1 MNSLKIKNAPWFSF
15 AKRKALLL
23 LLFLVSTGLFGQNI
37 TLQSAKNK
45 FDIGQ
50 FEQSKADLFRLIDQY
65 EKASKRKDASK
76 DEKVSALQN
85 KESALQLLAT
95 IFLVT
100 DSLEKAENEALK
112 LLDNNPG
119 FETRSDDN
127 PLFVDLISLLKNRNK
142 GVEVFSVSKNAESL
156 FEAPATVTVI
166 TQQEIHERGY
176 LDLEMLVHDL
186 AGFDVTRTSGIIY
199 SHIYQRGYRANNT
212 TRMLLLIDGV
222 EENDLWGNI
231 AYLARQYPLS
241 NIKRVEVVYGPAST
255 VYGANA
261 FLGVINVITKDPDD
275 LIREDK
281 RWGIQGQASI
291 GTYNTRYV
299 DLSGAY
305 KLNNNISGSV
315 TFRYLE
321 SDERDLGELEDFDY
335 KLDHVNYK
343 EALSVSEGNTV
354 LYDSIR
360 KSVDPSLYTIQLDP
374 NNPNTTIIVPTDSA
388 VNLARSQD
396 DNYLQN
402 VHYQNI
408 NKSSFISAKVK
419 LYNLTLG
426 FEHWQKEQGI
436 GGWATENYAL
446 PSNYG
451 QVWVPTHTMFYSRY
465 ANEIVTGKVTLV
477 NFTRFK
483 LNGLNDPTAIIDWN
497 GYGNGRLN
505 LTGLSNTGNP
515 DNVPQNAYS
524 DTLNI
529 YYYLKSNQLRNETQL
544 FYSPI
549 QGLNVMSGLEFRL
562 SSIQGDYIKSS
573 QRPAEELGQ
582 GPSDPG
588 GNQYFSK
595 AFGVYTQA
603 DYRINKSLKLTAGI
617 RYDYNRIRKTLGY
630 TNVWNPRLAVVYQ
643 IKSFTLK
650 GIYAEAFK
658 DPSNFDRYSTSGTR
672 TEPNPNLNPEKV
684 RNIEFSSR
692 WVWNKKWNTELVLYK
707 SYYSSAV
714 ELVGNRHE
722 SSGQRD
728 VFGIQLESKYDF
740 NKNLSL
746 LFNYTYT
753 NPKEYEK
760 NGNVIV
766 DTVRVADIARSS
778 ANLIANYRLKNG
790 LNFNLR
796 SNAIGK
802 RPTGAG
808 TSVLGNNAT
817 FKPYVIFHGAIMY
830 SVLNERLTLQF
841 IMNNIFNLDYYS
853 PGIRAG
859 DNVYYVSKVPQNLR
873 TINFKLFLKI

>member
-1 MNSLKIKNAPWFSF
+1 MNSLIIKNAFFICF

-37 TLQSAKNK
+37 TLQSAKSK

-50 FEQSKADLFRLIDQY
+50 FEQSKADLIKLI
-65 EKASKRKDASK
+65 EGFEEVSKSKRSTKDQK
-76 DEKVSALQN
+76 INALQD
-85 KESALQLLAT
+85 KASALQLLTT

-100 DSLEKAENEALK
+100 DSLEKAEYPAQK
-112 LLDNNPG
+112 LLDDNPG
-119 FETRSDDN
+119 FETRREDN
-127 PLFVDLISLLKNRNK
+127 PLFIDLISLLKNRNK

-156 FEAPATVTVI
+156 YEAPATVTVI
-166 TQQEIHERGY
+166 TQQEILERGY

-186 AGFDVTRTSGIIY
+186 AGFDVTRTAGIIY

-261 FLGVINVITKDPDD
+261 FSGVINVITKNPDD
-275 LIREDK
+275 LIGEDK
-281 RWGIQGQASI
+281 KFGIQGQVSG

-299 DLSGAY
+299 DLTGAY
-305 KLNNNISGSV
+305 KVNPNISGSV
-315 TFRYLE
+315 TFRYFE
-321 SDERDLGELEDFDY
+321 SDERDLGDLENFDY

-343 EALSVSEGNTV
+343 DVLSVTESNPI
-354 LYDSIR
+354 LYDSVI
-360 KSVDPSLYTIQLDP
+360 KSVDPSLYSIEAGT
-374 NNPNTTIIVPTDSA
+374 NKIVPNESA
-388 VNLARSQD
+388 VNLAKRQD
-396 DNYLQN
+396 DNYLNN
-402 VHYQNI
+402 VQYENY
-408 NKSSFISAKVK
+408 NKSTFISAKVK
-419 LYNLTLG
+419 LYDLTLG

-446 PSNYG
+446 PSSYG
-451 QVWVPTHTMFYSRY
+451 QVWIPTHTMFYSRY
-465 ANEIVTGKVTLV
+465 ASEIVKEKLNFV
-477 NFTRFK
+477 NFTRYK
-483 LNGLNDPTAIIDWN
+483 LDALQDPTAIIDWS

-505 LTGLSNTGNP
+505 LTGLSNINNSNFSP
-515 DNVPQNAYS
+515 LNAYS
-524 DTLNI
+524 DTLDI

-544 FYSPI
+544 FYSPNSDLSI
-549 QGLNVMSGLEFRL
+549 MSGVEFRL

-573 QRPAEELGQ
+573 KRPAEELGQ
-582 GPSDPG
+582 GPADPG
-588 GNQYFSK
+588 GNQYFST

-603 DYRINKSLKLTAGI
+603 DYRINKSLKLTGGL
-617 RYDYNRIRKTLGY
+617 RYDYNRIRQTLGY
-630 TNVWNPRLAVVYQ
+630 KNVWNPRLAVVYQ
-643 IKSFTLK
+643 VKSFTLK
-650 GIYAEAFK
+650 GIYSEAFK

-672 TEPNPNLNPEKV
+672 TEPNPNLKPEKV

-692 WVWNKKWNTELVLYK
+692 WVWNKKLNTELVVYK
-707 SYYSSAV
+707 SFYSSAV

-740 NKNLSL
+740 NEKFSM

-753 NPKEYEK
+753 DPREYEK

-778 ANLIANYRLKNG
+778 ANLIANYRLKKG
-790 LNFNLR
+790 LNINLR
-796 SNAIGK
+796 SNAVGS
-802 RPTGAG
+802 RPTGPG
-808 TSVLGNNAT
+808 TSVMGNNAT
-817 FKPYVIFHGAIMY
+817 FDPYVIFHGAIMY
-830 SVLNERLTLQF
+830 SILKNEQLTFQLTV
-841 IMNNIFNLDYYS
+841 NNIFNLNYYS

-859 DNVYYVSKVPQNLR
+859 DNIYYVSKVPQNLR